1 MTTPNSRGGELVQ
14 QFLGWLAEPDLEA
27 LTDTVVH
34 WLMVLVLVAVT
45 VLVVYFVAREIVLRW
60 YFKGNGAARLMY
72 ANRKKIGERFELT
85 IRWVSRDGSIRI
97 EPRETKRWAKEGLE
111 AELTN
116 MLRHRIRV
124 RLTPGLAWVSD
135 RVEIPETVTG
145 VATYDPVTGQV
156 HVGVDAETGK
166 TSGFS
171 IRECS
176 AMVVGALPGGGKS
189 VLLDHLVQA
198 VGDQAE
204 ITTFDGKLDS
214 PEEITDVLVQVK
226 EEMQERLA
234 NRIDFWNDRQGKCLL
249 MVVIDEAQT
258 LFQPVSKQKGDKDAA
273 FEREALVRDLIQRG
287 RSAGVLVV
295 LASQR
300 ITVDAIPSAI
310 RDLAGVKV
318 AGPMTRPE
326 DAELVLGVRPGPG
339 EPSPVGAQRGQF
351 VVSDGRGL
359 LRAIQVYAPET

>member
-1 MTTPNSRGGELVQ
+1 MTTPNSQGGELVQ
-14 QFLGWLAEPDLEA
+14 QFLGWLAEPDFEA

-34 WLMVLVLVAVT
+34 WLMVLALAAVAI
-45 VLVVYFVAREIVLRW
+45 LVVYFVTREIVLRW
-60 YFKGNGAARLMY
+60 YFKGNGAAI
-72 ANRKKIGERFELT
+72 AVWKNRR
-85 IRWVSRDGSIRI
+85 RI
-97 EPRETKRWAKEGLE
+97 EDELDLKLGMMSRAGGGRIAAKQTGSWKRAGV
-111 AELTN
+111 ADELTN
-116 MLRHRIRV
+116 LVHEQITMRF
-124 RLTPGLAWVSD
+124 TPGGVTFSTPVKLPE
-135 RVEIPETVTG
+135 RVEGRP
-145 VATYDPVTGQV
+145 TYDAGKGVLTL
-156 HVGVDAETGK
+156 GVDTETGK
-166 TSGFS
+166 TGT
-171 IRECS
+171 INIKECS
-176 AMVVGALPGGGKS
+176 GMVVGALPGGGKS
-189 VLLDHLVQA
+189 VLLNHLIQA
-198 VGDQAE
+198 VGDQAQV
-204 ITTFDGKLDS
+204 TTFDGKLDS
-214 PEEITDVLVQVK
+214 PEEITHALVAVK

-234 NRIDFWNDRQGKCLL
+234 NRVDFWNDRQGKRLL
-249 MVVIDEAQT
+249 LVVVDEAQT

-287 RSAGVLVV
+287 RSAGVFVV

-339 EPSPVGAQRGQF
+339 EPSPVGARRGQF

>member
-1 MTTPNSRGGELVQ
+1 MLSPVDATELVGVQ
-14 QFLGWLAEPDLEA
+14 VDQVAAWLAWAFA
-27 LTDTVVH
+27 LVGAITALIVMVH
-34 WLMVLVLVAVT
+34 ALVQ
-45 VLVVYFVAREIVLRW
+45 RRW
-60 YFKGNGAARLMY
+60 FKGNKAARLMY

-85 IRWVSRDGSIRI
+85 IRWVARDGAIRI
-97 EPRETKRWAKEGLE
+97 QPRETKKWAKEGLE

-116 MLRHRIRV
+116 MLHHRIRL
-124 RLTPGLAWVSD
+124 RLTPGLVRVSD
-135 RVEIPETVTG
+135 RVEIPEKVTG
-145 VATYDPVTGQV
+145 AATYDPVTGQIN
-156 HVGVDAETGK
+156 VGVDVETG
-166 TSGFS
+166 TTAGFA

-189 VLLDHLVQA
+189 VLLNHLMQA
-198 VGDQAE
+198 IGDQAE

-214 PEEITDVLVQVK
+214 PEKITDALVQVK

-234 NRIDFWNDRQGKCLL
+234 NRVDFWNDRQGKRLL

-273 FEREALVRDLIQRG
+273 FQREALVRDLIQRG
-287 RSAGVLVV
+287 RSAGVFVV

-310 RDLAGVKV
+310 RDLAGVKA

-339 EPSPVGAQRGQF
+339 EPSPVGAKRGQF
-351 VVSDGRGL
+351 IISDGRGL

>member
-1 MTTPNSRGGELVQ
+1 MLNPVDATELAWGQANEVFSWLAWSLAVVGATTAVVVVVHGLVQ
-14 QFLGWLAEPDLEA
+14 
-27 LTDTVVH
+27 
-34 WLMVLVLVAVT
+34 
-45 VLVVYFVAREIVLRW
+45 RRW
-60 YFKGNGAARLMY
+60 FKGNKAARLMY

-85 IRWVSRDGSIRI
+85 IRRVSRDGSIRI

-116 MLRHRIRV
+116 MLRHRIRL

-135 RVEIPETVTG
+135 RVELPEKVTG
-145 VATYDPVTGQV
+145 AAAYDPVTGQIN
-156 HVGVDAETGK
+156 VGVDAETGK

-171 IRECS
+171 IKECS

-189 VLLDHLVQA
+189 VLLNHLIQA
-198 VGDQAE
+198 VGDQAQ

-214 PEEITDVLVQVK
+214 PGEITDVLVQVK
-226 EEMQERLA
+226 EEMQERLTK
-234 NRIDFWNDRQGKCLL
+234 RVDFWNDRQGNRLL

-258 LFQPVSKQKGDKDAA
+258 LFQPVSKQKGDKEAA

-287 RSAGVLVV
+287 RSAGVFVV

-310 RDLAGVKV
+310 RDLAGVKA

-351 VVSDGRGL
+351 IISDGRGL

>member
-1 MTTPNSRGGELVQ
+1 MLEPVDVNAL
-14 QFLGWLAEPDLEA
+14 LGVRVDQVVTWLAWAFA
-27 LTDTVVH
+27 LIGATSAVVVVVH
-34 WLMVLVLVAVT
+34 G
-45 VLVVYFVAREIVLRW
+45 VVQRRW
-60 YFKGNGAARLMY
+60 FKGNKAARLMY
-72 ANRKKIGERFELT
+72 SQRRKIGERFELT
-85 IRWVSRDGSIRI
+85 IRRVSRDGSIRI
-97 EPRETKRWAKEGLE
+97 EPRETKRWAKDGLE

-116 MLRHRIRV
+116 MLRHRIRL

-135 RVEIPETVTG
+135 RVEIPATVTG
-145 VATYDPVTGQV
+145 AATYDPVTGQV

-226 EEMQERLA
+226 EEMQERLT
-234 NRIDFWNDRQGKCLL
+234 NRVDFWNDHQGKRLL

-258 LFQPVSKQKGDKDAA
+258 LFQPASKQKGDKDAA

-287 RSAGVLVV
+287 RSAGVFVV

-310 RDLAGVKV
+310 RDLAGVKA

-339 EPSPVGAQRGQF
+339 EPSPVGARRGQF

>member
-1 MTTPNSRGGELVQ
+1 MLDPVDVTELVGVQ
-14 QFLGWLAEPDLEA
+14 VDQVETWLAWAFA
-27 LTDTVVH
+27 LVGATT
-34 WLMVLVLVAVT
+34 A
-45 VLVVYFVAREIVLRW
+45 LVVVIHGVMQRYW
-60 YFKGNGAARLMY
+60 FKGNKAARLMY

-85 IRWVSRDGSIRI
+85 VKRVARDGSIRI

-111 AELTN
+111 AELAN
-116 MLRHRIRV
+116 MLRHRIRL

-135 RVEIPETVTG
+135 RVEIPEKITG
-145 VATYDPVTGQV
+145 VATYEPVTGQIS
-156 HVGVDAETGK
+156 VGVDVETG
-166 TSGFS
+166 TVSGFS

-189 VLLDHLVQA
+189 VLLNHLMQA
-198 VGDQAE
+198 IGDQAE
-204 ITTFDGKLDS
+204 ITTFDGKLGS
-214 PEEITDVLVQVK
+214 PEKITDALVQVK
-226 EEMQERLA
+226 EEMQERLT
-234 NRIDFWNDRQGKCLL
+234 NRVDFWNDRQGKRLL

-258 LFQPVSKQKGDKDAA
+258 LFQPASKQKGDKEAA

-287 RSAGVLVV
+287 RSAGVFVV

-310 RDLAGVKV
+310 RDLAGVKA

-351 VVSDGRGL
+351 IISDGRGL
-359 LRAIQVYAPET
+359 LRSIQVYAPET

>member
-1 MTTPNSRGGELVQ
+1 MLDPVDATELVGAQ
-14 QFLGWLAEPDLEA
+14 ANEVGTWLAWAFA
-27 LTDTVVH
+27 LVGATTTAVVVIH
-34 WLMVLVLVAVT
+34 GLVQ
-45 VLVVYFVAREIVLRW
+45 RRW
-60 YFKGNGAARLMY
+60 FKGNKAARLMY

-85 IRWVSRDGSIRI
+85 IRRVSRDGSIRI

-116 MLRHRIRV
+116 MLRHRIRL

-135 RVEIPETVTG
+135 RVELPEKVTG
-145 VATYDPVTGQV
+145 AATYDPVTGQIN
-156 HVGVDAETGK
+156 VGVDVETGT

-171 IRECS
+171 IKECS

-189 VLLDHLVQA
+189 VLLNHLIQA
-198 VGDQAE
+198 VGDQAQ

-226 EEMQERLA
+226 EEMQERLT
-234 NRIDFWNDRQGKCLL
+234 NRVDFWNDRQGKRLL

-258 LFQPVSKQKGDKDAA
+258 LFQPVSKQKGDKEAA

-287 RSAGVLVV
+287 RSAGVFVV

-310 RDLAGVKV
+310 RDLAGVKA

-351 VVSDGRGL
+351 IISDGRGL